1 MAPSGEAESRSR
13 PRDRTA
19 GRVVV
24 YRLGSIG
31 DTPMV
36 PPALRLL
43 RQAFPGTHITLRNDV
58 PVAAKAAPT
67 GK

>member
-1 MAPSGEAESRSR
+1 
-13 PRDRTA
+13 
-19 GRVVV
+19 VVV

-36 PPALRLL
+36 PPALRLV

-58 PVAAKAAPT
+58 PVAAKAAAT
-67 GK
+67 GE